1 MILAI
6 YFMVVK
12 KDVINALLGIL
23 IIVLNAILVIIKK
36 IFMEKT
42 LNQKHSVALIKR
54 HVKV

>member
-6 YFMVVK
+6 NFMAVK
-12 KDVINALLGIL
+12 KDVINAILGIL
-23 IIVLNAILVIIKK
+23 TIALNVIPVIIKK

-42 LNQKHSVALIKR
+42 LNQKHSIALIKK